1 MKNVKENQIR
11 KCICKG
17 IQEFRSD
24 IEKSGFNDFDLFF
37 AEDGLK
43 FHVISKKGVYILVEN
58 KLVYDSLSEFY
69 EVNVKEICSVDS
81 DNFEVVIFY
90 EE

>member
-11 KCICKG
+11 KCICKE

-24 IEKSGFNDFDLFF
+24 IEKSGFNDFDFCF
-37 AEDGLK
+37 SDDGLK
-43 FHVISKKGVYILVEN
+43 FHVISKDNVYILADN
-58 KLVYDSLSEFY
+58 KLIYESLSEFY
-69 EVNVKEICSVDS
+69 EVTVKEICSIDS
-81 DNFEVVIFY
+81 ENFEVIIFY